1 MEVQSIYKILFI
13 NTIKIIKS
21 KNLFLIFLYIILKA
35 SASNIFRK
43 SEEIKE
49 KSLYK
54 NSLRYLGDE
63 YDNFII
69 IYFKED
75 WIYSEGFINSYRT
88 EINYLINKEN
98 NIKLTGYDELI
109 INKNFGIEIH
119 FNKAIKNFMRFFDI
133 FEDKNMEYLLSVDL
147 SNFDSSLITSAERL
161 FYGCSSLE
169 LIDFSNFDTKL
180 ITNMEGMFYN
190 CSSLKSIDL

>member
-63 YDNFII
+63 YDKFH
-69 IYFKED
+69 
-75 WIYSEGFINSYRT
+75 
-88 EINYLINKEN
+88 NY
-98 NIKLTGYDELI
+98 
-109 INKNFGIEIH
+109 
-119 FNKAIKNFMRFFDI
+119 I
-133 FEDKNMEYLLSVDL
+133 FQR
-147 SNFDSSLITSAERL
+147 RL
-161 FYGCSSLE
+161 QLF
-169 LIDFSNFDTKL
+169 
-180 ITNMEGMFYN
+180 
-190 CSSLKSIDL
+190 